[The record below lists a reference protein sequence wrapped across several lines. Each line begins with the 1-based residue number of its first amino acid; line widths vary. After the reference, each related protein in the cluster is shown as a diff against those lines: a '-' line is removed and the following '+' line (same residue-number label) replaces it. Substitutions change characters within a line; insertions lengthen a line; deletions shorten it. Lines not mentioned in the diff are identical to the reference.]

1 MEKKLQKNASYI
13 LQIIDTTRFMARLP
27 LILLKKFIELNAN
40 ADMMIKNTKLTE
52 LNISIA
58 TVFFNM

>member
-13 LQIIDTTRFMARLP
+13 LQISDTARLP
-27 LILLKKFIELNAN
+27 LIFLKKFIELNAN

>member
-27 LILLKKFIELNAN
+27 FIFLKKFIELNAN

>member
-27 LILLKKFIELNAN
+27 LIFLKKFRELNAN